1 MWFYVFCMRL
11 LYTLSF
17 YVFVCV
23 RIFVFQA
30 AAGATGRAA
39 AGSSGHSGHAPK
51 LMKNAQHFPLLN
63 TLHKIQKITVYLG
76 KSRARGDRLDRLH
89 LN

>member
-1 MWFYVFCMRL
+1 MAWSPAKAQQNAFLF
-11 LYTLSF
+11 TLG
-17 YVFVCV
+17 
-23 RIFVFQA
+23 RELDE
-30 AAGATGRAA
+30 GPATGWAA

-63 TLHKIQKITVYLG
+63 TLHEIQKITVYLG

-89 LN
+89 VN